1 VRAALFWG
9 YAAAGAAYLVWRA
22 AMTLSGAPPVYAA
35 LFYLAEVHLFLSS
48 LVFYRL
54 LAPPDLER
62 EHPTVPDAVPSLDVL
77 IATYREDV
85 DLVRTTAV
93 AARDMDLPHRTFL
106 CDDGD
111 RPEMAALAQA
121 LGIGYF
127 ARGVNTDF
135 KAGNL
140 NHALARTDGELV
152 LFLDADH
159 VPRRQLLTRLVG
171 WFEDLRVGFV
181 QVPQVYYNV
190 DSFQHVEVAQS
201 GTLWHESSI
210 FQHRMQNGAAIV
222 DGPLFVGTGALM
234 RRSALDA
241 IEGIAT
247 GTITE
252 DVHTSMRLHAAG
264 FRSVHVDEAL
274 GVLLAPDTPYAYARQ
289 RLRWAQGAM
298 QILRRENP
306 LWKQG
311 LSWPQRV
318 AYFATWMGF
327 LASYP
332 LLLFYLAPALYVLF
346 DLAPVSV
353 DAAVGV
359 PIIAAH
365 VAWDLAVYRL
375 LGAPEARFLFGER
388 FRMTTLSVNLR
399 ASLRLLKPD
408 GLVFLV
414 TPKGPHTG
422 LPAWVWL
429 PVAGLLLLNGAA
441 VVVGMS
447 RLYLEVGHPVA
458 ITLAVVFAA
467 HFAVVAVF
475 ALANMLRHRSA
486 AESHAIPVSVPTRA
500 WLPEDE
506 EPVDVHVV
514 RLAGQFG
521 YLRAQPPHPPGT
533 RLRLDLSPIGLPEPI
548 DVVVE
553 GTPEGRAD
561 LPARFGFSA
570 LTSAERDRLDHYLF
584 DTAVPSL
591 LSALADAPFVPPPD
605 PVGEATR
612 LPEMVA
618 FPRER
623 VGVSGTRSGAVD
635 GDH

>member
-1 VRAALFWG
+1 V
-9 YAAAGAAYLVWRA
+9 AAGVAYLAWRA
-22 AMTLSGAPPVYAA
+22 AVTLSGAPPLYAA

-48 LVFYRL
+48 VVFYRL
-54 LAPPDLER
+54 LGPPDPEQ
-62 EHPTVPDAVPSLDVL
+62 ECPPVPDVLPTLDVL
-77 IATYREDV
+77 VATCREDL

-111 RPEMAALAQA
+111 RPEMAALARA
-121 LGIGYF
+121 LGIGHF

-181 QVPQVYYNV
+181 QIPQVYYNV
-190 DSFQHVEVAQS
+190 DSFQHVEVAQT

-210 FQHRMQNGAAIV
+210 FQHRVQNGAAIV

-234 RRSALDA
+234 RRTA
-241 IEGIAT
+241 IEAIGGIAT

-264 FRSVHVDEAL
+264 YRSVHVDEAL
-274 GVLLAPDTPYAYARQ
+274 GVLLAPDTPHAYARQ

-306 LWKQG
+306 LWKRG
-311 LSWPQRV
+311 LSWRQRI

-327 LASYP
+327 LACYP
-332 LLLFYLAPALYVLF
+332 LLLFYVAPALYVLF

-359 PIIAAH
+359 PLVAAH
-365 VAWDLAVYRL
+365 VGCDLLVYRL

-408 GLVFLV
+408 GLVFQV
-414 TPKGPHTG
+414 TPKGPHRG

-429 PVAGLLLLNGAA
+429 PVAALLVLNTTA
-441 VVVGMS
+441 VVVGMG
-447 RLYLEVGHPVA
+447 RVYLQDGHPVA
-458 ITLAVVFAA
+458 IALGVALSA
-467 HFAVVAVF
+467 HFAVVAAF
-475 ALANMLRHRSA
+475 AFANMLKHRSTT
-486 AESHAIPVSVPTRA
+486 ESHAIPVSVPTRG
-500 WLPEDE
+500 WLQSDE
-506 EPVDVHVV
+506 APVDVHVV
-514 RLAGQFG
+514 RLSGRFG
-521 YLRAQPPHPPGT
+521 YLRAQPPLPPAT
-533 RLRLDLSPIGLPEPI
+533 RMRLDLSAIGLPEA
-548 DVVVE
+548 VEVEVE
-553 GTPEGRAD
+553 GPRDGQRDA
-561 LPARFGFSA
+561 PSRFAFSG
-570 LTSAERDRLDHYLF
+570 LSTAEREHLDHYLF

-591 LSALADAPFVPPPD
+591 LSSLADAPPVPPPE
-605 PVGEATR
+605 PVVEAER

-618 FPRER
+618 FPRDR
-623 VGVSGTRSGAVD
+623 VRVSDARSGA
-635 GDH
+635 GELER